1 MKTDIEYLKQLE
13 TDLEIVAETE
23 ATKRRPRPARGRGGR
38 ADQGKWLRAV
48 GAAAAALVLAWGIG
62 FAAQG
67 NLSGFGSASDE
78 ATSAG
83 GDVAD
88 GFEAAPGIVE
98 APNERASGEEARAG
112 DLSYEGYRSGSGA
125 ATATAA
131 PQPVAEQQGRDD
143 GGALSGSG
151 LAKIVRDGSV
161 ALVIPNATFDERFQ
175 RLFEIAATHG
185 GFVLS
190 SQTRGESAG
199 GVVMRI
205 PAENFDQAIL
215 DVRQLGT
222 VSASQVNGTD
232 VTGEYIDL
240 SARLT
245 ILEARRTA
253 LLTILAEAN
262 GIGEILAVQ
271 NRVDDVQLEIEKIQG
286 RLRYLDDQVDEST
299 LRVDM
304 REKRDE
310 EQQKLQ
316 EDDGIDLPS
325 LGRAFELAVQGTLN
339 VLATIIV
346 GIGYLLP
353 LALIGLAIWGVV
365 TLVRRRDRG
374 AS

>member
-38 ADQGKWLRAV
+38 ADEGRWLRAV

-62 FAAQG
+62 FVAQG

-98 APNERASGEEARAG
+98 APNERGLFDESGT
-112 DLSYEGYRSGSGA
+112 A
-125 ATATAA
+125 ATASPA
-131 PQPVAEQQGRDD
+131 PAPAEQQGDD

-271 NRVDDVQLEIEKIQG
+271 NRVDDVQLEIEEIQG

-316 EDDGIDLPS
+316 EVDGIDLPS